1 MSFAAAWACM
11 RDEVVADFRETYG
24 LDLPLGGGMAS
35 ATDEELERWQVL
47 FSQLPSRSRVACR
60 LDADNLWDDKARLLV
75 LIEHGI
81 RLFQWS
87 FTEDA
92 KKKVNVP
99 RPIQSPGERARNVE
113 RRDAALAARKE
124 IADAFGVD
132 E

>member
-1 MSFAAAWACM
+1 M
-11 RDEVVADFRETYG
+11 RAEVVADFRETYG
-24 LDLPLGGGMAS
+24 IDLPLGGGMAS
-35 ATDEELERWQVL
+35 ATDEELERWQTL

-60 LDADNLWDDKARLLV
+60 LDPDNLWDDKTRLLA
-75 LIEHGI
+75 LIEYDI
-81 RLFQWS
+81 RSFQWS

-92 KKKVNVP
+92 KNKVNIP
-99 RPIQSPGERARNVE
+99 RMLQSPGEHARNIE